1 MEPILDSKYTFMDSH
16 GIVNDEQ
23 EIPTSVNFDDI
34 RKDLIDELSRE
45 RSSNASHVVPDQNS
59 AAAKDHMCVYLRIRP
74 FTESEIAQNESQDC
88 VLIENPT
95 SVIFKAPQYSLSSR
109 CSDRGFGQMAQHFTF
124 SHVYG
129 PETKQ
134 TEIFGVI
141 KPFIEEVLNGQNC
154 LVFTYGVTNSGKTYT
169 FQGPAHD
176 VGILPRAMSVLFR
189 SIEGN
194 IYQNMNI
201 KPQRSRDFS
210 KLTEMQV
217 KEEEALK
224 NSLLRGFNE
233 NEQYNQSSHQS
244 SINTTEGSLKSL
256 SCLGDIAEHSKYP
269 EEVAVRAPERTKF
282 SIWVSFCEIYNE
294 AIYDLLDPVS
304 CKLQKRNI
312 LRLVQDAKGNTYVKD
327 LKWIQ
332 VSNAEEACRIL
343 KRGRKQQKI
352 ASTKVNNLSS
362 RSHCTFSIRVLHV
375 EPDGLRVIQV
385 SELSLCD
392 LAGSER
398 NAKTKNDGDRLKEA
412 GNINTSLLILGKCIN
427 ALRHNQISKTH
438 GHVPFRESKLTRYF
452 QGFFS
457 GRGKVRI
464 IVNISQCASMYEET
478 LNVLKFS
485 AMAQKILL
493 DCSKHLPARLFP
505 KRSARALSLI
515 INNAAIGSSLVKR
528 GTISWDA
535 LPEDVVEME
544 ECDSETI
551 DVIDLKPEE
560 EEEEEEDEE
569 GEEEEEE
576 EEEEEN
582 IVIGKKNYEKLLVY
596 IQDLKNKIIVER
608 KEKVI
613 LEKKIREEVCQEM
626 EKFMSRF
633 ENDLSEHA
641 NEDSRLSEDR
651 IEKRNDL
658 FQTLVK
664 TYAAIDQI
672 DDSVPGECSNS
683 EIGQLCKTSI
693 SSKHESLVNTNVMGY
708 IKSLEPDVAE
718 IKKHAEIIRHHL
730 ASAPDPEETIAQLE
744 ANLACVIE
752 ELNQTK
758 EILNKNT
765 ADAFSVKTLEQKVE
779 GMKNELTYKE
789 SALTTLNKEIQFL
802 KDQLDLVQEN
812 FTKEHISKD
821 ELNQRLKLELT
832 SSAETVS
839 KLTEQIGNQNSNYE
853 KLLLELN
860 FEKEVYASHSQK
872 TKQLQTEI
880 ELGRHEVAQRELQNK
895 ALEDKINKLSDFQ
908 KESEWCALELKH
920 AKDLLENTKKDIL
933 KKTTEIESL
942 QKQISIL
949 AQELDQAKAVVERRD
964 SPFHKT
970 IERLQRE
977 REVEIQSSS
986 QKKQL
991 IQELDEELK
1000 SLKKQREDFHTEC
1013 TELKGNETI
1022 TQKLLQE
1029 KDAQFQELKTRFK
1042 ETENKMQVLIQ
1053 SKENTAELEKEVKNY
1068 QCIMEARE
1076 LELSKN
1082 KEDLT
1087 RCEEQLKE
1095 RGRLI
1100 DELQNSLK
1108 CREKKCLDLDK
1119 YVDDLKLNVKSQ
1131 EIRFEKEVRQEK
1143 ENRCAAEEKLS
1154 KKVEELE
1161 SKHLEFKKLRSELA
1175 ESASKCQKL
1184 SDDLN
1189 RKDEEYRELKEKY
1202 VDAKK
1207 QIQWVETDIST
1218 KREEEKSLRN
1228 KVSELERLKNQMIQE
1243 LETKERMIQQFKK
1256 VCSNEANVKKIE
1268 MLMITLDEKEAA
1280 LRKLEKL
1287 LDESKTLC
1295 QVREQ
1300 QGSKKGNTM
1309 TPDPSTIPADIKI
1322 EETAGL
1328 LQTTSK
1334 ELQDKERIIQDM
1346 KSTLT
1351 EQEQTQTEQD
1361 ELLEVKLKQIEEL
1374 NAELDIW
1381 RRQAKEFEKKCDTLE
1396 HIQTVENAHHGVN
1409 SEKAQFQEEIEVLK
1423 KQLLDMENNQRC
1435 NREKWLNEK
1444 KLLFK
1449 QAKEAEDQRN
1459 KEMRKWTEERE
1470 HYSKL
1475 QSEMENLTSEMIK
1488 KEKEMLK
1495 WREERDSLVRE
1506 LEVQL
1511 SNLINNNK
1519 QKDEEIKQLKA
1530 SAKEYPVEPETV
1542 LDSSE
1547 VSTENGTKTSRFPKP
1562 ELEIQFTPL
1571 QPNKLSVKEAS
1582 GNLISVKIP
1591 RPNNRKRKS
1600 FVMEESGMLSTC
1612 WKKKSPK
1619 KPSVAGT
1626 YKNDDCENKKYTVV
1640 SKNIHNASPSIINI
1654 AEKGVKGTAGSLE
1667 KNPSV
1672 SSLKSHKKDGTLQKI
1687 GDLLQNSPTLLQNK
1701 AKRFMET
1708 LSAPKNLEIES
1719 SYDNSRPKRTRRKLY
1734 KQEISSPMYFPS
1746 QPIMELTEKESDHLI
1761 MKRRLRTRT
1770 TKMTR

>member
-1 MEPILDSKYTFMDSH
+1 MDSH

-45 RSSNASHVVPDQNS
+45 QSSNASHVVPDQNS

-95 SVIFKAPQYSLSSR
+95 SVILKAPQYSLSSR

-210 KLTEMQV
+210 TLTEMQV

-224 NSLLRGFNE
+224 NSLLHLFNE

-256 SCLGDIAEHSKYP
+256 SCLGDIAEHSNYP
-269 EEVAVRAPERTKF
+269 EAVAVRAPERTKF

-332 VSNAEEACRIL
+332 VSNAEEACMIL

-375 EPDGLRVIQV
+375 EADGLRVIQV

-457 GRGKVRI
+457 GKGKVRI

-485 AMAQKILL
+485 AVAQKILL

-515 INNAAIGSSLVKR
+515 INNAAIGSSLEKR

-551 DVIDLKPEE
+551 DLKPE

-569 GEEEEEE
+569 GEE

-596 IQDLKNKIIVER
+596 IQDLKNKIIEEK

-641 NEDSRLSEDR
+641 KEDSRWSEDR

-672 DDSVPGECSNS
+672 DDSVPEECSNS

-693 SSKHESLVNTNVMGY
+693 STKHESLVNTNVMGY

-718 IKKHAEIIRHHL
+718 IKKHAEIIRQHL

-744 ANLACVIE
+744 ANLACAIE

-758 EILNKNT
+758 EILNKNNT
-765 ADAFSVKTLEQKVE
+765 AGAFSVKTLEQKVE

-789 SALTTLNKEIQFL
+789 SALTTLNKEMQFL

-812 FTKEHISKD
+812 FTKEDISKD

-860 FEKEVYASHSQK
+860 FEKEVNASHSQK

-895 ALEDKINKLSDFQ
+895 ALGDKINKLSDFQ

-920 AKDLLENTKKDIL
+920 TKDLLENTKKDIL

-964 SPFHKT
+964 SSPFHKT

-1000 SLKKQREDFHTEC
+1000 SLKKQREDLHTEC

-1053 SKENTAELEKEVKNY
+1053 RKENTAELEKEVKNY

-1076 LELSKN
+1076 LEISKN

-1119 YVDDLKLNVKSQ
+1119 CVDDLKLNVKSQ
-1131 EIRFEKEVRQEK
+1131 EVRFEKEVRQEK
-1143 ENRCAAEEKLS
+1143 ENRCAAEEKIS

-1300 QGSKKGNTM
+1300 QGSKKGNKM
-1309 TPDPSTIPADIKI
+1309 TPDSCTMPADIKI
-1322 EETAGL
+1322 EETACL

-1361 ELLEVKLKQIEEL
+1361 ELLEVKLKEIEEL

-1396 HIQTVENAHHGVN
+1396 HIQTVENAHQGVN
-1409 SEKAQFQEEIEVLK
+1409 SEKAQYQEEIEVLK

-1488 KEKEMLK
+1488 KEREMLK

-1511 SNLINNNK
+1511 GNLINNNK

-1600 FVMEESGMLSTC
+1600 FAMEE
-1612 WKKKSPK
+1612 
-1619 KPSVAGT
+1619 
-1626 YKNDDCENKKYTVV
+1626 NDDDCENKKYTVV
-1640 SKNIHNASPSIINI
+1640 SKNIHSASPSIINI

-1667 KNPSV
+1667 KKPSV

-1761 MKRRLRTRT
+1761 MKRRLRTRPM
-1770 TKMTR
+1770 KMTR

>member
-1600 FVMEESGMLSTC
+1600 FVMEE
-1612 WKKKSPK
+1612 
-1619 KPSVAGT
+1619 
-1626 YKNDDCENKKYTVV
+1626 NDDCENKKYTVV